1 MLTKKNSSVQQN
13 SVNAEALM
21 IEYCKD
27 INQWPNKW
35 EIGKADLK
43 IGQSIVDQLKPFLI
57 DSIEK
62 GRSKKTIKTYAQY
75 LWVLGGELIRQIND
89 DPHERRLSARNLILK
104 YIDDSGGPYW
114 RHARDEL
121 EHARY
126 DSICKRLF
134 KFMTAD
140 ST

>member
-1 MLTKKNSSVQQN
+1 MLTKKDLPVQQ
-13 SVNAEALM
+13 SCIDAEALV
-21 IEYCKD
+21 IEYCKN
-27 INQWPNKW
+27 INQWSSQW

-43 IGQSIVDQLKPFLI
+43 TGQSIVDQFKPFLM

-104 YIDDSGGPYW
+104 YIDDSGGPRNPRRNASRIPSPTGY
-114 RHARDEL
+114 R
-121 EHARY
+121 
-126 DSICKRLF
+126 
-134 KFMTAD
+134 
-140 ST
+140 